1 MHAIVDAHDIDF
13 AAIRDFVLQS
23 VEFTAK
29 RILTM
34 NTEIQCFRRSFRPF
48 GKRNKVINKG
58 DLDLVLR
65 WIVGQCYRMKKRIQI
80 PDPQDTKTF
89 DYDALLKR
97 SESPDLSVEIMHCRE
112 RGLVQNCHRA
122 PA

>member
-1 MHAIVDAHDIDF
+1 MHAIADAHDIDF

-29 RILTM
+29 RILAM
-34 NTEIQCFRRSFRPF
+34 NAEIQCFGCSFRPF

-65 WIVGQCYRMKKRIQI
+65 WIVGQCCRMKKRIQI
-80 PDPQDTKTF
+80 PDPQDTKAF
-89 DYDALLKR
+89 DHDASRK
-97 SESPDLSVEIMHCRE
+97 SGESPGLLVEIMHCRE
-112 RGLVQNCHRA
+112 RGLVQNCQRA